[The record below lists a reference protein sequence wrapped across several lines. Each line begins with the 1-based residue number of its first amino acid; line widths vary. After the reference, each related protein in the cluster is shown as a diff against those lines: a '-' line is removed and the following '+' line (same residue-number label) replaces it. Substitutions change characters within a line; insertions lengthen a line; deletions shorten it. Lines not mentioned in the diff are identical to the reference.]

1 MKFPFSLFLTKIV
14 LCKKLY
20 RSHLGHNGRRQS
32 LENRLVRGR
41 HRRAGQV
48 AAHGVV
54 VHVDGRARVSV
65 GLLQVAIS
73 R

>member
-1 MKFPFSLFLTKIV
+1 
-14 LCKKLY
+14 
-20 RSHLGHNGRRQS
+20 
-32 LENRLVRGR
+32 VRGR

-54 VHVDGRARVSV
+54 VHVDGQARVSV